1 MDKWSAMT
9 GEYLAVQQSPEYP
22 TNNSGSAYKQ
32 RKNITFGM
40 ESWSKVCFSHLTSF
54 KISYVE
60 LNYKL

>member
-22 TNNSGSAYKQ
+22 TNNSGSTYKQ

-40 ESWSKVCFSHLTSF
+40 EIWSKVLFFPPHLF
-54 KISYVE
+54 QDQLRRVE
-60 LNYKL
+60 L